1 LPEEWKEKIVNGGE
15 LSRKVAQL
23 AQELMAT
30 KTNEIPALA
39 LDGSSGRHPHR
50 ALRAFAWGT
59 LAYNVAVILWG
70 AYVRFTGSGAGC
82 GNRWPLCDGVISH
95 PQIQTVIEFTHRMSS
110 GAALVSVACLWLWTR
125 LAMPRK
131 HPSRYAGTV
140 ALLLMINEAL
150 LGAFLVL
157 FEHVAQD
164 KSIARTISLSLHSVN
179 TMLLLGAIAVT
190 AFWVG
195 QSSLKALDWPA
206 TGRAVILALIMLL
219 AGATGAVTALAD
231 TLFPAASLGSSLA
244 QDFSSKS
251 HYLLRLRVLHPA
263 VAVIAAALMAWLLAG
278 IWRSADKSLRSL
290 AAVVGLVFLFQLAL
304 GVLNVV
310 LLAPMWLQILHLLTA
325 DILWITLVLLAT
337 KWLSAHGANEPVIT
351 SRLTQADQ

>member
-1 LPEEWKEKIVNGGE
+1 

-23 AQELMAT
+23 AQGFIAT
-30 KTNEIPALA
+30 KPNEIPAVA
-39 LDGSSGRHPHR
+39 LGGSSGQHHHR
-50 ALRAFAWGT
+50 ALRVFGWGT

-110 GAALVSVACLWLWTR
+110 GAALVSVACLWVWTR
-125 LAMPRK
+125 LSMPRR

-164 KSIARTISLSLHSVN
+164 KSMAHTISLSLHSVN
-179 TMLLLGAIAVT
+179 TMLLLGAIALT
-190 AFWVG
+190 AFWIGKPSFKV
-195 QSSLKALDWPA
+195 LHWP
-206 TGRAVILALIMLL
+206 TDRAVIPVLLAIMLL
-219 AGATGAVTALAD
+219 VGATGAVTALAD
-231 TLFPAASLGSSLA
+231 TLFPAVSLGSSLA

-251 HYLLRLRVLHPA
+251 PYLLRLRILHPA
-263 VAVIAAALMAWLLAG
+263 MAAIAAVLMAWLFAA
-278 IWRSADKSLRSL
+278 IWRSANKSLQSL
-290 AAVVGLVFLFQLAL
+290 AAVASLVFLFQLTL
-304 GVLNVV
+304 GILNVV
-310 LLAPMWLQILHLLTA
+310 LLAPMWLQLLHLLTA
-325 DILWITLVLLAT
+325 DVLWITLVLLAT
-337 KWLSAHGANEPVIT
+337 EWLS
-351 SRLTQADQ
+351 TQVAR

>member
-1 LPEEWKEKIVNGGE
+1 

-23 AQELMAT
+23 NHVMAT
-30 KTNEIPALA
+30 KTNDIPAVA
-39 LDGSSGRHPHR
+39 LEGSSAPHPYR

-110 GAALVSVACLWLWTR
+110 GAALVSVACLWVWTR
-125 LAMPRK
+125 LAMPRR

-164 KSIARTISLSLHSVN
+164 KSMARTISLSLHSVN
-179 TMLLLGAIAVT
+179 TMLLLGAIALT
-190 AFWVG
+190 AFWIG
-195 QSSLKALDWPA
+195 KPSFKALHWPA
-206 TGRAVILALIMLL
+206 SDRALIPALLMIMLL

-231 TLFPAASLGSSLA
+231 TLFPAASLASSFA
-244 QDFSSKS
+244 QDFSSQS
-251 HYLLRLRVLHPA
+251 PYLLRLRILHPA
-263 VAVIAAALMAWLLAG
+263 TAVIAAVLMAWLFAA
-278 IWRSADKSLRSL
+278 IWRSANKSLRSL
-290 AAVVGLVFLFQLAL
+290 AVVVSIIFFFQLAL

-310 LLAPMWLQILHLLTA
+310 LLAPMWLQIMHLLTA
-325 DILWITLVLLAT
+325 DVLWITLVLLAT
-337 KWLSAHGANEPVIT
+337 KWLS
-351 SRLTQADQ
+351 R